1 VNAPSRAAPPQTKT
15 AFAPASLSNLGPGFD
30 TLGLA
35 LGGIGD
41 TIEAWRTDEPGVR
54 VVPSEDPSAPT
65 IPLDPTQNT
74 AAVAAAQVLDEAR
87 RARSSPSSSVL
98 DGGGIALR
106 IEKGI
111 PIGSG
116 IGGSAASAAAGAGAA
131 NQLLDEPFGKEA
143 LVEAVLAG
151 EEIASGSRHGDN
163 ALPALLGGLL
173 LVSPENPSVYRRLA
187 LPAPLPVALVVPDLS
202 ILTSDARNILPERV
216 ARTDATATAAA
227 LAFMVDAF
235 RCGDYETVG
244 ECMMSDRLVE
254 PARARLVPC
263 YEAVRRAAMEAGA
276 LGCALTGSGPALFAL
291 AESDERAAAVADA
304 MQQASREAGVEAAR
318 FVTRADDGGLRR
330 GGCAGRTDA

>member
-1 VNAPSRAAPPQTKT
+1 MNAPSEIAPPTEAPAAT

-35 LGGIGD
+35 LDGIGD
-41 TIEAWRTDEPGVR
+41 TVEAWRTDEPGVH
-54 VVPSEDPSAPT
+54 VAPADDPDAPS

-74 AAVAAAQVLDEAR
+74 AAVAAAHVLHEAR
-87 RARSSPSSSVL
+87 RAHSSSPVL
-98 DGGGIALR
+98 DGGGMALR

-131 NQLLDEPFGKEA
+131 NRLLGTPFEKEA
-143 LVEAVLAG
+143 LAEAVLAG

-163 ALPALLGGLL
+163 ALPALFGGLM
-173 LVSPENPSVYRRLA
+173 LVSPENPSVYRRLT
-187 LPAPLPVALVVPDLS
+187 LPAPLPVALVVPELS
-202 ILTSDARNILPERV
+202 ILTNEARATLPERV

-227 LAFMVDAF
+227 LAFMIDAF
-235 RCGDYETVG
+235 CCGDYDTVG
-244 ECMMSDRLVE
+244 EHMMSDRIVE

-291 AESDERAAAVADA
+291 AETDTRAATVADA
-304 MQQASREAGVEAAR
+304 MQRASREAGVEAAR
-318 FVTRADDGGLRR
+318 FVTRTDD
-330 GGCAGRTDA
+330 AGMEGR